1 MLKALYLY
9 LHTYTHTCIYVS
21 KRQTETPCTG
31 LDPPVWESL
40 FPPQMTSAQG
50 VWDLGWLDQNR
61 EHRCLMGSC
70 GRWSG
75 QAVQPANVGVPRVRG
90 GRRSTVAPFEN
101 TWGRT
106 REHPGELKGAGTMEE
121 DAKVPQ
127 LEDRGYRT
135 AQIWIIISRHRLMWV
150 GNIGTAFTTK
160 SQMENKW
167 KSWVRLH

>member
-31 LDPPVWESL
+31 LDSPVWESL

-50 VWDLGWLDQNR
+50 VWDLGWLDQNS

-127 LEDRGYRT
+127 LGRSGIPNCPNLDYYFSPST
-135 AQIWIIISRHRLMWV
+135 HVSWKHRNCFHNQV
-150 GNIGTAFTTK
+150 PNGK
-160 SQMENKW
+160 
-167 KSWVRLH
+167 